1 MCMLGETLVDLYIQ
15 IITSRNILNKVIWFF
30 FFFLDVFM
38 VPFSI

>member
-1 MCMLGETLVDLYIQ
+1 MLGEMLVDLYIQ
-15 IITSRNILNKVIWFF
+15 IITCRNILNKVIWV

>member
-1 MCMLGETLVDLYIQ
+1 MCMLGEMLVDLYIQ
-15 IITSRNILNKVIWFF
+15 IITSRNILNKVIWV

>member
-15 IITSRNILNKVIWFF
+15 IITSRNILNKVIFF